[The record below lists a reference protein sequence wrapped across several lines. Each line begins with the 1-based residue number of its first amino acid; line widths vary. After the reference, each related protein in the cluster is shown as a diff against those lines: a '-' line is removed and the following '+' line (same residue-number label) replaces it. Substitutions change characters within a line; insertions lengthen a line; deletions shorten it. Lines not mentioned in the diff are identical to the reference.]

1 MNNSI
6 NDFNLNE
13 NIIKALEK
21 HSISEFTPIQVE
33 TIPLLLQGYD
43 VIGQAQTGTGKTFA
57 YSIPLIESLINNK
70 KGCAL
75 VLLPTRELAIQVS
88 NEIRKLSDDR
98 SLLRIATIYGG
109 ASYEK
114 QFKELRLNPNV
125 IVGTPGRLVDQ
136 IERGKLNLSNL
147 SYLVFDEADEML
159 KMGFEADLEKILNN
173 APKERQ
179 TALFSAT
186 LPPFVMKV
194 SKNYMQDPKYV
205 KIESKTLTAT
215 NITEK
220 VYYVM
225 RESKKDLL
233 IRLLDYYDFSS
244 VMIFANTKA
253 MVDELTLFLR
263 KEGYKADGL
272 HGDLK
277 QAERDK
283 VMTSFRTSH
292 INILI
297 ATDVASRGIDIND
310 ISAVINYDVPDENE
324 LYVHRIGRTA
334 RMDKEG
340 VSLTFATS
348 KTKGRI
354 SDIEKYTKR
363 SMKLGTIPTE
373 EEIRSSLLK
382 KLYDKIIQKSDL
394 NSNNHEYD
402 ELLRMLSQRN
412 SDPMPLLRGLLA
424 MLEIKRHEYNNIQV
438 LELKKKKDN
447 KNNNFYDKVSKKSNR
462 KKDSFNEYYLYS
474 LSVCKKDK
482 ISANRIINGFHD
494 DLKIHREHFGKI
506 NITNNETLFE
516 IKEEGA
522 KFLRLKGRCKINNK
536 FYNYR
541 KVAKVK

>member
-186 LPPFVMKV
+186 LPPFIMKV

-462 KKDSFNEYYLYS
+462 KKDSLNEYYLYS
-474 LSVCKKDK
+474 LSVGKKDK